1 MWERCVMP
9 SEEVRKSVTFPV
21 RFCDMTASLTSP
33 RAYLDTVPVGRFV
46 RVSELPGN
54 DAAARAAASR
64 AAHRGDLVHV
74 RKGLYYKGEKTR
86 YGMTGPTDDAVAAVV
101 LGRRGV
107 GPAGYS
113 AARALGVTTQVPPR
127 PEYAV
132 VGHPESADQFKV
144 RSRRNMARL
153 DLTALEIALLEVLRA
168 PKTLIEG
175 GWKALVGAVRNL
187 LTTRKIRL
195 AKVAT
200 AVRTEHNQSVRDG
213 FARLRLDLSPA

>member
-1 MWERCVMP
+1 
-9 SEEVRKSVTFPV
+9 
-21 RFCDMTASLTSP
+21 MTTLLTSP
-33 RAYLDTVPVGRFV
+33 RAYLDSVPAGRFV
-46 RVSELPGN
+46 RVSELPGS

-74 RKGLYYKGEKTR
+74 RKGLYYKGENTR
-86 YGMTGPTDDAVAAVV
+86 YGMTGPTDDAVAAEV
-101 LGRRGV
+101 LGTKGV

-132 VGHPESADQFKV
+132 VVHKPEPLDRFTV
-144 RSRRNMARL
+144 HSRANAARL

-168 PKTLIEG
+168 PKALIEG

-187 LTTRKIRL
+187 LKTSKIRL
-195 AKVAT
+195 TEVAT
-200 AVRTEHNQSVRDG
+200 AVRTERNHSVREG
-213 FARLRLDLSPA
+213 FNRLRLDLTAA